1 MSVVEIINKYDAL
14 GVQLWVEDG
23 QLRFRAPSGVLAEQR
38 LAELRGHKESLI
50 KYIKATENSIIFPD
64 SANRYAPFPL
74 TDVQAA
80 YLVGRGD
87 IYEFGGVGCHVYMEL
102 TMPVIEKTRLEK
114 AWHSLINRHDML
126 RAVVY
131 PKGYQQVLSD
141 ITLPPIKTQDLRG
154 VSPIQAQSAIEQ
166 IRAELSTRQYAP
178 DSWPLYEL
186 FLTTTDES
194 SILHFSID
202 MLIAD
207 FVSINVMLTELGQLY
222 HQPEKTLPKLEVT
235 FRDLVLFER
244 SQQEQPLKA
253 SQKER
258 DRQYWLGRINQMP
271 EAPELPVVAVNKK
284 IQKVS
289 FETYQFR
296 LGRDKWDFLC
306 QQARE
311 QKITPSCAVLSAFA
325 EVIGRWSKQSTFC
338 LNVIVSNRPEL
349 HPQINQIVGDF
360 TAVNILEVAP
370 LAKSSFSERAQALQK
385 QLWLDME
392 HSTFSGIEVL
402 REMNRRRNKS
412 VIIPIVFTS
421 TVGVGDTILQDG
433 EVMRGACLTYRIS
446 QTPQVWIDC
455 QVFEQGGELSLNWD
469 VRSGI
474 FPEGMIEDAFAVFEQ
489 LLNEMA
495 AGENIWQEQVPLA
508 LPLHVKS
515 TRESINSTA
524 TPISKGLLQDGFCNT
539 VKHHPDALALV
550 SGGQKFTYQELGD
563 YAVSVQQALLKEGC
577 KKGDIVVVSLDKGVW
592 QVASVLG
599 ILLAGGAYLP
609 IDISEPQAR
618 RDAILDDSGS
628 GFVLTHGELAEQNWP
643 ARVSPINVKQLKLNH
658 GMPLDSVT
666 VSSAQLSYIIYT
678 SGTTGKPKGVMMTH
692 RAVLNTVHDI
702 NTRFAV
708 CSTDKIL
715 GLANLNFDLSV
726 YDIFGLFAAG
736 GTLILPDAER
746 RTDPSH
752 WTELI
757 LEHGITL
764 WNSVPAQMQ
773 MLLAHNDSQNAL
785 RKSALRLAL
794 LSGDWIPPTLPE
806 ALADHC
812 PDIKIVSLGGATE
825 AAIWSIFYEITHV
838 PKGANSIPYGTPL
851 ANQSFH
857 VLNEQLQPCP
867 DWTTGNLYIGGVGLA
882 LGYLGDPQRT
892 SERFIIH
899 PESKERLYHTGDLGR
914 YRPDGFIEFLGREDT
929 QVKIRGHRIELG
941 EIENVLQNHPAI
953 SSAVAMV
960 TGKTSLDY
968 RLVAFVEA
976 CHLPLANIASEEKE
990 ALYEA
995 CYQAGERA
1003 TVSVNRPLL
1012 AHWMELADRT
1022 ALLDMIKTFRDSGL
1036 FRDADAQ
1043 HSLEDIQAAVG
1054 VHSKLYRLLRRW
1066 LNALC
1071 SEKLLQKDVTTGL
1084 YSLLSAPLEKDA
1096 SYHCWQELEQVEQEI
1111 HYGAELLRYL
1121 RESSAHLPELLR
1133 GEVDP
1138 LDLFFP
1144 QGQLET
1150 AFAAYNDNL
1159 VNRYLNRVIIEG
1171 VVTIAKQHART
1182 SPKRPLRILEIGA
1195 GVGGTSV
1202 DLITALAGYQV
1213 EYLFTDISTF
1223 FLNEAR
1229 PRFAEYPWV
1238 SYGLFDINEEY
1249 WKQGLTAASWD
1260 IIICA
1265 NVLHN
1270 SRHAP
1275 TVLSSLKELAVPG
1288 GALLIIEATRDI
1300 YSLLTS
1306 MEFKEGLTGF
1316 TDVRAEN
1323 DQTFFTRE
1331 QWQEMFSDVK
1341 ADVVCAYPNK
1351 DDYLASAGQTAF
1363 ITRFL
1368 AERVSISSLEL
1379 KNYLQSQLPE
1389 YMVPSQ
1395 IEVLPQIPLSANG
1408 KVDRAALKRRIESI
1422 SSSALRSGEAPYDDL
1437 EKRIADIWAA
1447 VLNRETMWR
1456 DEDFFSAGGD
1466 SLLVAQ
1472 VVGKMQETLPEAKNW
1487 EWDRLMREMLQMP
1500 TVAAIGAKLRSQQA
1514 VASKASDRAIPKAGT
1529 PLIVLA
1535 EGKHPD
1541 GVMKVFIHTGNGN
1554 LAPYRHLLPYFID
1567 APNRTETI
1575 AGLTVADIKTYL
1587 SIPPDKLIEHLGQQ
1601 YAELLLHHGACRFEV
1616 IGYCSGG
1623 LIAIETA
1630 KVLLES
1636 GAAVSPVTVISTDRF
1651 RYQVKDELLMERGF
1665 GRLLGADIH
1674 RAGHTVDDALLVS
1687 ALKEVLTAD
1696 GVIPPGC
1703 LCSLS
1708 GPFASVAKCYDQ
1720 LATKSQSQR
1729 LSELGAAIPAAGE
1742 EALEY
1747 PVSVLHMLYQIFCH
1761 SFEAVAAYKP
1771 LPFVGDIRMLRVIDQ
1786 TLHFLPGLQSS
1797 STEFWQELTLGDLQI
1812 IDIDGN
1818 HLSCLQPP
1826 QVSAVANLL
1835 ISEEINNEV
1844 AIDRCFRLRRCGG

>member
-1 MSVVEIINKYDAL
+1 MSVLEIINKYDAL
-14 GVQLWVEDG
+14 GVQLWVEDE
-23 QLRFRAPSGVLAEQR
+23 QLRFRAPSGVLTEQR
-38 LAELRGHKESLI
+38 LADLRSHKESLI
-50 KYIKATENSIIFPD
+50 KYIKATEDSIILPD

-80 YLVGRGD
+80 YLVGRGN
-87 IYEFGGVGCHVYMEL
+87 IYEFGGVGCHGYVEL
-102 TMPVIEKTRLEK
+102 TMPVIEKTRIEK

-131 PKGYQQVLSD
+131 PEGYQQVLSD
-141 ITLPPIKTQDLRG
+141 ITLPPIQTQDLRG
-154 VSPIQAQSAIEQ
+154 ASPTQAQSAIEQ

-178 DSWPLYEL
+178 DRWPLYEL

-207 FVSINVMLTELGQLY
+207 FVSIDVILTELDQLY

-271 EAPELPVVAVNKK
+271 EAPELPVVVANEK

-289 FETYQFR
+289 FERHQFR
-296 LGRDKWDFLC
+296 LGRDKWDSLC
-306 QQARE
+306 RQARQ

-325 EVIGRWSKQSTFC
+325 EVIGRWSKQSSFC
-338 LNVIVSNRPEL
+338 INVTVLNRPDL

-360 TAVNILEVAP
+360 TAINVLEVAP
-370 LAKSSFSERAQALQK
+370 QAKSSFYERAQALQER
-385 QLWLDME
+385 LWLDME

-402 REMNRRRNKS
+402 REMNRRRNKR
-412 VIIPIVFTS
+412 VIIPVVFTS
-421 TVGVGDTILQDG
+421 MVGIGDNSRQDG
-433 EVMRGACLTYRIS
+433 EFMRGARLTYGIS

-455 QVFEQGGELSLNWD
+455 QVSERCGELHLNWD

-474 FPEGMIEDAFAVFEQ
+474 FPVGMIEDAFAVFEQ

-495 AGENIWQEQVPLA
+495 AGENIWQKQAQLA
-508 LPLHVKS
+508 LPSHVKS
-515 TRESINSTA
+515 MRESINDTA
-524 TPISKGLLQDGFCNT
+524 APIPEGLLQDGFCNT

-563 YAVSVQQALLKEGC
+563 YAVAVQQALLKEGC
-577 KKGDIVVVSLDKGVW
+577 KKGDIVVVALDKGVW

-628 GFVLTHGELAEQNWP
+628 GFVLTHGELAQQNWP
-643 ARVSPINVKQLKLNH
+643 ARVFPINVEQLKLNH
-658 GMPLDSVT
+658 EMPLDSVRVGPT
-666 VSSAQLSYIIYT
+666 QLAYVIYT
-678 SGTTGKPKGVMMTH
+678 SGTTGKPKGVMMNH

-708 CSTDKIL
+708 CSADKML
-715 GLANLNFDLSV
+715 GLANLSFDLSV

-746 RTDPSH
+746 RNDPSH
-752 WTELI
+752 WTELM

-773 MLLAHNDSQNAL
+773 MLLAHFDSEHAL
-785 RKSALRLAL
+785 RKRKPAPRLAL
-794 LSGDWIPPTLPE
+794 LSGDWIPPTLPK

-825 AAIWSIFYEITHV
+825 AAIWSIFCEITHV
-838 PKGANSIPYGTPL
+838 PEGANSIPYGTPL
-851 ANQSFH
+851 SNQSFH

-867 DWTTGNLYIGGVGLA
+867 DWTIGNLYIGGVGLA

-914 YRPDGFIEFLGREDT
+914 YRPDGVIEFLGREDT

-953 SSAVAMV
+953 SSAVAIV

-968 RLVAFVEA
+968 HLAAFVEA
-976 CHLPLANIASEEKE
+976 CHLPLANIAPEEKE
-990 ALYEA
+990 ALHEA
-995 CYQAGERA
+995 CYQAGEMA
-1003 TVSVNRPLL
+1003 TASVNRPLL
-1012 AHWMELADRT
+1012 AHWMDLADRT

-1043 HSLEDIQAAVG
+1043 HSLEGIQAAVR
-1054 VHSKLYRLLRRW
+1054 VHPKLYRLLRRW

-1096 SYHCWQELEQVEQEI
+1096 SYHCWQELEQVEKEI
-1111 HYGAELLRYL
+1111 HYGSELLRYL

-1150 AFAAYNDNL
+1150 AFAVYSDNL
-1159 VNRYLNRVIIEG
+1159 VNRCMNRVIIEG
-1171 VVTIAKQHART
+1171 VLTIAKQHART

-1202 DLITALAGYQV
+1202 DLIPALAGYQV

-1288 GALLIIEATRDI
+1288 GALLIIEATREL

-1316 TDVRAEN
+1316 TDVRAES

-1389 YMVPSQ
+1389 YMVPSH
-1395 IEVLPQIPLSANG
+1395 IEVLPQIPLSANC
-1408 KVDRAALKRRIESI
+1408 KVDHAALKRRIESI
-1422 SSSALRSGEAPYDDL
+1422 SSCALRSGEAPYDDL

-1456 DEDFFSAGGD
+1456 DEDFFTAGGD

-1472 VVGKMQETLPEAKNW
+1472 VVAKMRETLPEAKNW
-1487 EWDRLMREMLQMP
+1487 EWDRLMREILQMP
-1500 TVAAIGAKLRSQQA
+1500 TVAAIGAQLRSQQA
-1514 VASKASDRAIPKAGT
+1514 IASKASDGPIPKAGT

-1535 EGKHPD
+1535 EGKYPD
-1541 GVMKVFIHTGNGN
+1541 GVMKVFVHTGNGN
-1554 LAPYRHLLPYFID
+1554 LAPYRHLLPYLID

-1575 AGLTVADIKTYL
+1575 AGLTVANIKSYL

-1601 YAELLLHHGACRFEV
+1601 YAEVVLHHGACRFEL

-1623 LIAIETA
+1623 LLATEITR
-1630 KVLLES
+1630 VLLES
-1636 GAAVSPVTVISTDRF
+1636 GAAVGPVTVISSDRF
-1651 RYQVKDELLMERGF
+1651 RYQVKDELLLERAF

-1674 RAGHTVDDALLVS
+1674 RAGHIVDDALLAS
-1687 ALKEVLTAD
+1687 AIDEVLTTQ
-1696 GVIPPGC
+1696 GGIIPPGS
-1703 LCSLS
+1703 LCSLNGS
-1708 GPFASVAKCYDQ
+1708 FASVAECYNQ
-1720 LATKSQSQR
+1720 LAMKSQSQR
-1729 LSELGAAIPAAGE
+1729 LSELGAAIPTAGE
-1742 EALEY
+1742 GASEY
-1747 PVSVLHMLYQIFCH
+1747 QVSVLYMLYQIFCH
-1761 SFEAVAAYKP
+1761 TFEAVAAYKP
-1771 LPFVGDIRMLRVIDQ
+1771 LPFVGDVRMLRVIDQ
-1786 TLHFLPGLQSS
+1786 TLHFLPGVQSS
-1797 STEFWQELTLGDLQI
+1797 GTKFWQKLTLGDLQL
-1812 IDIDGN
+1812 IDIEGN

-1826 QVSAVANLL
+1826 QVSAVAKLL
-1835 ISEEINNEV
+1835 NT
-1844 AIDRCFRLRRCGG
+1844 GT

>member
-1 MSVVEIINKYDAL
+1 MSALKIINKYDAL
-14 GVQLWVEDG
+14 GVQLWAKNG
-23 QLRFRAPSGVLAEQR
+23 QLRFRAPSGILTEQR
-38 LAELRGHKESLI
+38 LAELRDHKESLI
-50 KYIKATENSIIFPD
+50 NYLETTEDSIIVPD

-80 YLVGRGD
+80 YLVGRWD
-87 IYEFGGVGCHVYMEL
+87 VYESGGVGCHGYVEL
-102 TMPVIEKTRLEK
+102 TMPALEKTRLEK

-131 PKGYQQVLSD
+131 PEGYQQVLSD
-141 ITLPPIKTQDLRG
+141 IILPPIQAQDLRG
-154 VSPIQAQSAIEQ
+154 VSSLQAQSAIEQ
-166 IRAELSTRQYAP
+166 TRKELSTRQYAP
-178 DSWPLYEL
+178 DRWPLYEL

-207 FVSINVMLTELGQLY
+207 FVSIDVMLTELDQLY
-222 HQPEKTLPKLEVT
+222 HQPEKTLPKLEVR

-253 SQKER
+253 SQKEH
-258 DRQYWLGRINQMP
+258 DRQYWLGRIDQMP
-271 EAPELPVVAVNKK
+271 EAPELPVVAANEK

-289 FETYQFR
+289 FERHQFR
-296 LGRDKWDFLC
+296 LGRDKWDSLC
-306 QQARE
+306 QQARQ
-311 QKITPSCAVLSAFA
+311 QKITPSCAVLSAYA

-338 LNVIVSNRPEL
+338 LNVTVLNRPEL

-360 TAVNILEVAP
+360 TAINVLEVAP
-370 LAKSSFSERAQALQK
+370 QAKSSFSERAQALQER
-385 QLWLDME
+385 LWLDME
-392 HSTFSGIEVL
+392 HSAFSGIEVL
-402 REMNRRRNKS
+402 REMNRRRNKR
-412 VIIPIVFTS
+412 VIIPVVFTS
-421 TVGVGDTILQDG
+421 MVGIGDNSRQDG
-433 EVMRGACLTYRIS
+433 EFMRGARLTYGIS

-455 QVFEQGGELSLNWD
+455 QVSERCGELHLNWD

-495 AGENIWQEQVPLA
+495 ASENIWQKQAPLA
-508 LPLHVKS
+508 LPSHVKS
-515 TRESINSTA
+515 TRESINNTGA
-524 TPISKGLLQDGFCNT
+524 PVPEGLLQDGFCNT

-563 YAVSVQQALLKEGC
+563 YAVAVQQVLLKEGC
-577 KKGDIVVVSLDKGVW
+577 KKGDIVVIALDKGVW

-599 ILLAGGAYLP
+599 ILLVGGACLP

-643 ARVSPINVKQLKLNH
+643 ARVCSINVEQLKLNNE
-658 GMPLDSVT
+658 MPLDPIR
-666 VSSAQLSYIIYT
+666 VSTTQLAYIIYT
-678 SGTTGKPKGVMMTH
+678 SGTTGKPKGVMMSH
-692 RAVLNTVHDI
+692 RAALNTVHDI
-702 NTRFAV
+702 NKRFAV
-708 CSTDKIL
+708 CFADKML
-715 GLANLNFDLSV
+715 GLANLSFDLSV

-746 RTDPSH
+746 RNDPSH
-752 WTELI
+752 WTELM

-773 MLLAHNDSQNAL
+773 MLLAHFDSEHAL
-785 RKSALRLAL
+785 RKRKPAPRLAL

-806 ALADHC
+806 ILADHC

-838 PKGANSIPYGTPL
+838 PEGANSIPYGTPL

-857 VLNEQLQPCP
+857 ILNEQLQPCP
-867 DWTTGNLYIGGVGLA
+867 NWTIGNLYIGGVGLA
-882 LGYLGDPQRT
+882 LGYLGDAQRT

-914 YRPDGFIEFLGREDT
+914 YRPDGVIEFLGREDT

-953 SSAVAMV
+953 SSAVAIV

-968 RLVAFVEA
+968 HLAAFAEA

-990 ALYEA
+990 ALHEA
-995 CYQAGERA
+995 CYQAGEMA
-1003 TVSVNRPLL
+1003 TASVNRPLF
-1012 AHWMELADRT
+1012 AHFMELLDRT
-1022 ALLDMIKTFRDSGL
+1022 ALLDMIKSFSDSGL

-1043 HSLEDIQAAVG
+1043 HSLEDIQVAMKVDP
-1054 VHSKLYRLLRRW
+1054 KFYRLLRRW
-1066 LNALC
+1066 LKALC
-1071 SEKLLQKDVTTGL
+1071 YEKLLQKDDTTGL
-1084 YSLLSAPLEKDA
+1084 YSLSAPLEKDA
-1096 SYHCWQELEQVEQEI
+1096 SHRCWQELEQVEQEI
-1111 HYGAELLRYL
+1111 HYGSQLLRYL
-1121 RESSAHLPELLR
+1121 RECSAHLPELLR
-1133 GEVDP
+1133 GEVDI
-1138 LDLFFP
+1138 LNLFFP
-1144 QGQLET
+1144 QGQMET
-1150 AFAAYNDNL
+1150 ALAAYNDNL
-1159 VNRYLNRVIIEG
+1159 VNRSLNRVIIDG
-1171 VVTIAKQHART
+1171 VATIAKEHART
-1182 SPKRPLRILEIGA
+1182 NPEYPLRILEIGA
-1195 GVGGTSV
+1195 GAGGLSV
-1202 DLITALAGYQV
+1202 DLIPALAGYQID
-1213 EYLFTDISTF
+1213 YLFTDISTF

-1229 PRFAEYPWV
+1229 PRFAGYQWV

-1249 WKQGLTAASWD
+1249 WKQGVTAASWD

-1270 SRHAP
+1270 SRHGP

-1288 GALLIIEATRDI
+1288 GALLIIDATREK
-1300 YSLLTS
+1300 YTLLTS
-1306 MEFKEGLTGF
+1306 FEFEEGLTGF
-1316 TDVRAEN
+1316 SDVRADS
-1323 DQTFFTRE
+1323 DQTFFTGE

-1341 ADVVCAYPNK
+1341 ADVVCAYPDE
-1351 DDYLASAGQTAF
+1351 DDPLASAGQTAF
-1363 ITRFL
+1363 ITRFF

-1379 KNYLQSQLPE
+1379 KNYLESQLPE
-1389 YMVPSQ
+1389 YMIPVH
-1395 IEVLPQIPLSANG
+1395 IEVLSQIPLSANG
-1408 KVDRAALKRRIESI
+1408 KVDRAALKRRIENI
-1422 SSSALRSGEAPYDDL
+1422 SSRAPRSGETHYDDL

-1447 VLNRETMWR
+1447 ALNRETIWR

-1472 VVGKMQETLPEAKNW
+1472 VVAKMRKTLPEAKNW
-1487 EWDRLMREMLQMP
+1487 KWDRLMREMLQMP
-1500 TVAAIGAKLRSQQA
+1500 TVAAIGAQLRSQQA
-1514 VASKASDRAIPKAGT
+1514 VASKASDGAIPKTGT

-1541 GVMKVFIHTGNGN
+1541 GVMKVFVHTGNGN
-1554 LAPYRHLLPYFID
+1554 LAPYRDLLPYLID

-1601 YAELLLHHGACRFEV
+1601 YAEVLLHHGACRFEL

-1623 LIAIETA
+1623 LIAIEITR
-1630 KVLLES
+1630 VLLES

-1651 RYQVKDELLMERGF
+1651 QYQVKDELLMERGF
-1665 GRLLGADIH
+1665 GRLLGTDIH
-1674 RAGHTVDDALLVS
+1674 KAGHTVDDALLAR
-1687 ALKEVLTAD
+1687 ALKEVLPANG
-1696 GVIPPGC
+1696 GVIPSGF
-1703 LCSLS
+1703 LRSLS
-1708 GPFASVAKCYDQ
+1708 GPFASIAKCYDQ
-1720 LATKSQSQR
+1720 LARKSQSQR
-1729 LSELGAAIPAAGE
+1729 LSELGAAIPTAGE
-1742 EALEY
+1742 GASEY
-1747 PVSVLHMLYQIFCH
+1747 PVSVLEMFYQIFCH
-1761 SFEAVAAYKP
+1761 SFEAIPVYKS
-1771 LPFVGDIRMLRVIDQ
+1771 LPFVGDICVLRVVDQ
-1786 TLHFLPGLQSS
+1786 TVHFLPGLQSS

-1835 ISEEINNEV
+1835 IQRG
-1844 AIDRCFRLRRCGG
+1844 DK

>member
-1 MSVVEIINKYDAL
+1 MSVLEIINKYDAL
-14 GVQLWVEDG
+14 GVQLWIEDG
-23 QLRFRAPSGVLAEQR
+23 QLRFRAPSGVLTEQR
-38 LAELRGHKESLI
+38 LADLRSHKESLI
-50 KYIKATENSIIFPD
+50 KYIKATEDSIILPD

-87 IYEFGGVGCHVYMEL
+87 IYEFGGVGCHGYVEL
-102 TMPVIEKTRLEK
+102 TMPVIEKTRIEK

-131 PKGYQQVLSD
+131 PEGYQQVLSD
-141 ITLPPIKTQDLRG
+141 ITLPPIQTQDLRG
-154 VSPIQAQSAIEQ
+154 VSPMQAQSAIEQ

-178 DSWPLYEL
+178 DRWPLYEL

-194 SILHFSID
+194 GILHFSID

-207 FVSINVMLTELGQLY
+207 FVSINVILTELDQLY

-244 SQQEQPLKA
+244 SQQKQPLKA
-253 SQKER
+253 SQKEH

-271 EAPELPVVAVNKK
+271 EASELPVVAANDK

-289 FETYQFR
+289 FERHQFR
-296 LGRDKWDFLC
+296 LGRDKWDSLC
-306 QQARE
+306 RQARQ
-311 QKITPSCAVLSAFA
+311 QKITPSCAILSAFA
-325 EVIGRWSKQSTFC
+325 EVIGRWSKQSAFC
-338 LNVIVSNRPEL
+338 LNVTVLNRPEL

-360 TAVNILEVAP
+360 TAVNVLEVAP
-370 LAKSSFSERAQALQK
+370 QAKSSFSERAQALQER
-385 QLWLDME
+385 LWLDME

-412 VIIPIVFTS
+412 VIIPVVFTS
-421 TVGVGDTILQDG
+421 MIGVGDNSRQDG
-433 EVMRGACLTYRIS
+433 EFMRGARLTYGIS

-455 QVFEQGGELSLNWD
+455 QVSERCGELHLNWD

-489 LLNEMA
+489 LLDEMA
-495 AGENIWQEQVPLA
+495 ASENIWQKQAPLA
-508 LPLHVKS
+508 LPSHVKS
-515 TRESINSTA
+515 TRESINNTA
-524 TPISKGLLQDGFCNT
+524 AQVPEGLLQDGFCNT

-550 SGGQKFTYQELGD
+550 SGGQKFTYQELGN
-563 YAVSVQQALLKEGC
+563 YAVAVQQALLKEGC
-577 KKGDIVVVSLDKGVW
+577 KKGDIVAVALDKGVW

-599 ILLAGGAYLP
+599 ILLVGGAYLP
-609 IDISEPQAR
+609 LDISEPQAR

-643 ARVSPINVKQLKLNH
+643 ARVSSINIKQLKLNH
-658 GMPLDSVT
+658 GMSLDSVR
-666 VSSAQLSYIIYT
+666 VSSTQLAYIIYT
-678 SGTTGKPKGVMMTH
+678 SGTTGKPKGVMMNH

-702 NTRFAV
+702 NRRFAV
-708 CSTDKIL
+708 CSADKML
-715 GLANLNFDLSV
+715 GLANLSFDLSV

-746 RTDPSH
+746 KNDPSH
-752 WTELI
+752 WTELM

-773 MLLAHNDSQNAL
+773 MLLAHFDSEHAL
-785 RKSALRLAL
+785 RKRKRVPRLAL
-794 LSGDWIPPTLPE
+794 LSGDWIPPTLPK

-812 PDIKIVSLGGATE
+812 PGIKIVSLGGATE

-838 PKGANSIPYGTPL
+838 PEGANSIPYGTPL
-851 ANQSFH
+851 ANQNFH

-867 DWTTGNLYIGGVGLA
+867 DWTIGNLYIGGVGLA

-914 YRPDGFIEFLGREDT
+914 YRPDGVIEFLGREDT
-929 QVKIRGHRIELG
+929 QVKIRGYRIELG

-953 SSAVAMV
+953 FSAVAIV

-968 RLVAFVEA
+968 HLAAFAEA
-976 CHLPLANIASEEKE
+976 CHLPLANIAPEEKE
-990 ALYEA
+990 ALHKA
-995 CYQAGERA
+995 CYQAGEMA
-1003 TVSVNRPLL
+1003 TASVNRPLL

-1043 HSLEDIQAAVG
+1043 HSLEDIQAALE
-1054 VHSKLYRLLRRW
+1054 VHPKLYRLLRRW

-1096 SYHCWQELEQVEQEI
+1096 SYHCWQELERVEKEI
-1111 HYGAELLRYL
+1111 HYGSELLRYL

-1150 AFAAYNDNL
+1150 AFAVYSDNL
-1159 VNRYLNRVIIEG
+1159 VNRCMNRVIIEG
-1171 VVTIAKQHART
+1171 VLAIAKQHART

-1202 DLITALAGYQV
+1202 DLIPALAGYQV

-1275 TVLSSLKELAVPG
+1275 TVLSSLKKLAVPG
-1288 GALLIIEATRDI
+1288 GALLIIEATREI

-1341 ADVVCAYPNK
+1341 ADVVCAYPNE
-1351 DDYLASAGQTAF
+1351 DDPLASAGQTAF
-1363 ITRFL
+1363 ISLFL

-1389 YMVPSQ
+1389 YMVPSH

-1408 KVDRAALKRRIESI
+1408 KVDRAALKRRIENI

-1456 DEDFFSAGGD
+1456 DEDFFTAGGD

-1472 VVGKMQETLPEAKNW
+1472 VTAKMRKTLPEAKNW
-1487 EWDRLMREMLQMP
+1487 KWDRLMREMLQMP

-1514 VASKASDRAIPKAGT
+1514 VASKASDGAIPKAGN
-1529 PLIVLA
+1529 PLIILA

-1554 LAPYRHLLPYFID
+1554 LAPYRHLLPYLID

-1601 YAELLLHHGACRFEV
+1601 YAELVLHHGACRFEL

-1623 LIAIETA
+1623 LLAVEITR
-1630 KVLLES
+1630 VLLES
-1636 GAAVSPVTVISTDRF
+1636 SADVSPVTVISSDPF
-1651 RYQVKDELLMERGF
+1651 RYQVKDELLIERAF

-1674 RAGHTVDDALLVS
+1674 RAGHIVDDALLAS
-1687 ALKEVLTAD
+1687 AIEEVLTTQ
-1696 GVIPPGC
+1696 GGIIPPGS
-1703 LCSLS
+1703 LCSLNGS
-1708 GPFASVAKCYDQ
+1708 FASVAECYNQ
-1720 LATKSQSQR
+1720 LAKKSQSQR

-1742 EALEY
+1742 GAASEY
-1747 PVSVLHMLYQIFCH
+1747 SVSILYMLYQIFCH
-1761 SFEAVAAYKP
+1761 TFEAVAAYKP
-1771 LPFVGDIRMLRVIDQ
+1771 LPFVGDVRALRVVDK
-1786 TLHFLPGLQSS
+1786 TLHFLPGVQSS
-1797 STEFWQELTLGDLQI
+1797 TTEFWQELTLGDLQI

-1818 HLSCLQPP
+1818 HLSCLRPP
-1826 QVSAVANLL
+1826 QVSAVAKLL
-1835 ISEEINNEV
+1835 TLG
-1844 AIDRCFRLRRCGG
+1844 DK